1 MFRDEIE
8 IEVSAGKGGD
18 GLVSFYREKF
28 VPRGGPD
35 GGDGGRG
42 GSVILIASDQVNS
55 LLKLGRR
62 QRYCASDGQPGG
74 NSNKAGRAGLDLEIE
89 VPVGTQVFDAK
100 RGNLLRDLARKGER
114 LEVVIGGQ
122 GGLGNAQF
130 ATAVRQTP
138 RFAQPGKPGEQR
150 RLRLELKLF
159 AEVGLLGLPNA
170 GKSTFLSK
178 VTAATPKIAD
188 YPFTTLVPQVGIA
201 AVGDYDTLVVAD
213 LPGLIEGAS
222 EGHGLG
228 HRFLK
233 HVERCGVLLHLVDV
247 SETADTDPAAAWRV
261 LELELRK
268 SSPELFAKPRLTV
281 ATKVESPAA
290 ELRAR
295 ELAAAI
301 GMEVL
306 PISSWTGRGLVELLD
321 RARRLVRAA
330 DPAGGAATPA
340 AGMAAGDGGG
350 TGPAPR
356 LR

>member
-1 MFRDEIE
+1 M
-8 IEVSAGKGGD
+8 AGKGGD
-18 GLVSFYREKF
+18 GLISFYREKF

-42 GSVILIASDQVNS
+42 GNVVLCATDQVNS

-62 QRYCASDGQPGG
+62 MRYQATDGQPGG
-74 NSNKAGRAGLDLEIE
+74 NSNKAGRDGADLEIE

-100 RGNLLRDLARKGER
+100 RGNLLRDLAHNGDR
-114 LEVVIGGQ
+114 LEVVLGGD
-122 GGLGNAQF
+122 GGFGNAKF

-138 RFAQPGKPGEQR
+138 RFAQPGQPGEQR

-159 AEVGLLGLPNA
+159 AEVGLIGMPNA

-201 AVGDYDTLVVAD
+201 RVGDYDTLVIAD

-247 SETADTDPAAAWRV
+247 SLDSPADPVESWRV
-261 LELELRK
+261 IEVELERAARN
-268 SSPELFAKPRLTV
+268 LFSKPRLVV
-281 ATKVESPAA
+281 ATKVESPEAEERAA
-290 ELRAR
+290 LLEAAVGAPVAR
-295 ELAAAI
+295 
-301 GMEVL
+301 
-306 PISSWTGRGLVELLD
+306 ISSWTGRGLGELLT
-321 RARRLVRAA
+321 AAQRLVRAPKA
-330 DPAGGAATPA
+330 VS
-340 AGMAAGDGGG
+340 
-350 TGPAPR
+350 
-356 LR
+356 

>member
-8 IEVSAGKGGD
+8 IEVSAGKGGE

-35 GGDGGRG
+35 GGDGGKG

-62 QRYCASDGQPGG
+62 MRYLAQDGQPGG
-74 NSNKAGRAGLDLEIE
+74 NSNKAGRDGEDLEIE
-89 VPVGTQVFDAK
+89 VPVGTQVFDAAH
-100 RGNLLRDLARKGER
+100 GNLLRDLARNRER
-114 LEVVIGGQ
+114 LEVVLGGD
-122 GGLGNAQF
+122 GGLGNARF

-138 RFAQPGKPGEQR
+138 RFAQPGRPGEHR

-159 AEVGLLGLPNA
+159 AEVGLVGLPNA

-188 YPFTTLVPQVGIA
+188 YPFTTLVPHVGIA
-201 AVGDYDTLVVAD
+201 NIGDYDTLVIAD

-222 EGHGLG
+222 TGHGLG

-247 SETADTDPAAAWRV
+247 SDNGADPAEAWRV
-261 LELELRK
+261 VELELQRA
-268 SSPELFAKPRLTV
+268 SPLLFAKPRMIV
-281 ATKVESPAA
+281 ATKVESDDAEARASLLEAA
-290 ELRAR
+290 VGVPIAR
-295 ELAAAI
+295 
-301 GMEVL
+301 
-306 PISSWTGRGLVELLD
+306 ISSWTGRGLRELLT
-321 RARRLVRAA
+321 AAQRLVRA
-330 DPAGGAATPA
+330 PQMP
-340 AGMAAGDGGG
+340 
-350 TGPAPR
+350 
-356 LR
+356 

>member
-1 MFRDEIE
+1 VFRDEIQ

-62 QRYCASDGQPGG
+62 LRYLAHDGQPGG
-74 NSNKAGRAGLDLEIE
+74 NSNKAGRDGLDLEIE
-89 VPVGTQVFDAK
+89 VPVGTQVFDSVH
-100 RGNLLRDLARKGER
+100 GNLLRDLAHNGER
-114 LEVVIGGQ
+114 LEVVVGGRGGQ
-122 GGLGNAQF
+122 GNARF

-138 RFAQPGKPGEQR
+138 RFAQPGQPGEQR

-159 AEVGLLGLPNA
+159 AEVGLVGLPNA

-201 AVGDYDTLVVAD
+201 NIGDYDTLVIAD

-222 EGHGLG
+222 TGHGLG

-247 SETADTDPAAAWRV
+247 SEDAADPVEGWRTV
-261 LELELRK
+261 ELELERA
-268 SSPELFAKPRLTV
+268 SPFLFAKPRMTV
-281 ATKVESPAA
+281 ATKVESADGEARADLLEAA
-290 ELRAR
+290 VGVPIAR
-295 ELAAAI
+295 
-301 GMEVL
+301 
-306 PISSWTGRGLVELLD
+306 ISSWTGQGLRELLT
-321 RARRLVRAA
+321 AAQRLVRA
-330 DPAGGAATPA
+330 PQTP
-340 AGMAAGDGGG
+340 
-350 TGPAPR
+350 
-356 LR
+356 

>member
-8 IEVSAGKGGD
+8 IEVIAGKGGD
-18 GLVSFYREKF
+18 GLISFYREKF

-42 GSVILIASDQVNS
+42 GNVVLCATDQVNS

-62 QRYCASDGQPGG
+62 MRYLATDGQPGG
-74 NSNKAGRAGLDLEIE
+74 NSNKAGRDGADLEIE

-100 RGNLLRDLARKGER
+100 RGNLLRDLARNGER
-114 LEVVIGGQ
+114 LEVVLGGD
-122 GGLGNAQF
+122 GGFGNAKF

-138 RFAQPGKPGEQR
+138 RFAQPGQPGEQR

-159 AEVGLLGLPNA
+159 AEVGLIGMPNA

-201 AVGDYDTLVVAD
+201 RVGDYDTLVIAD

-247 SETADTDPAAAWRV
+247 SLDSPADPVESWRV
-261 LELELRK
+261 IEVELERAARN
-268 SSPELFAKPRLTV
+268 LFSKPRLVV
-281 ATKVESPAA
+281 ATKVESPEAEVRAA
-290 ELRAR
+290 ELEAAVGAPVAR
-295 ELAAAI
+295 
-301 GMEVL
+301 
-306 PISSWTGRGLVELLD
+306 ISSWTGRGLGELLI
-321 RARRLVRAA
+321 AAQRLVRAPKTVA
-330 DPAGGAATPA
+330 
-340 AGMAAGDGGG
+340 
-350 TGPAPR
+350 
-356 LR
+356 

>member
-8 IEVSAGKGGD
+8 IEVTAGKGGD

-42 GSVILIASDQVNS
+42 GNVILCATDQVNS

-62 QRYCASDGQPGG
+62 MRYQADDGRPGG
-74 NSNKAGRAGLDLEIE
+74 NSNKAGRDGADLEIE
-89 VPVGTQVFDAK
+89 VPVGTQVFDAA
-100 RGNLLRDLARKGER
+100 RGNLLRDLAHNRER
-114 LEVVIGGQ
+114 LEIVRGGD
-122 GGLGNAQF
+122 GGLGNARF

-159 AEVGLLGLPNA
+159 AEVGLIGLPNA

-201 AVGDYDTLVVAD
+201 RVGDYDTLVIAD

-233 HVERCGVLLHLVDV
+233 HVERCGVLLHMVDV
-247 SETADTDPAAAWRV
+247 SGESAEDPSVGWRV
-261 LELELRK
+261 VELELERAARN
-268 SSPELFAKPRLTV
+268 LFAKPRLVV
-281 ATKVESPAA
+281 ATKVESPEAEERAA
-290 ELRAR
+290 LLEAAVGAPVAR
-295 ELAAAI
+295 
-301 GMEVL
+301 
-306 PISSWTGRGLVELLD
+306 ISSWTGHGLRELLS
-321 RARRLVRAA
+321 AAQRLVRA
-330 DPAGGAATPA
+330 PLLP
-340 AGMAAGDGGG
+340 
-350 TGPAPR
+350 
-356 LR
+356 

>member
-1 MFRDEIE
+1 M
-8 IEVSAGKGGD
+8 AGKGGD
-18 GLVSFYREKF
+18 GLISFYREKF

-42 GSVILIASDQVNS
+42 GNVVLCATDQVNS

-62 QRYCASDGQPGG
+62 MRYLATDGRPGG
-74 NSNKAGRAGLDLEIE
+74 NSNKAGRDGADLEIE

-100 RGNLLRDLARKGER
+100 RGNLLRDLAHNGDR
-114 LEVVIGGQ
+114 LEVVLGGD
-122 GGLGNAQF
+122 GGFGNAKF

-138 RFAQPGKPGEQR
+138 RFAQPGQPGEQR

-159 AEVGLLGLPNA
+159 AEVGLIGMPNA

-201 AVGDYDTLVVAD
+201 RVGDYDTLVIAD

-233 HVERCGVLLHLVDV
+233 HVERCGVLLHLIDV
-247 SETADTDPAAAWRV
+247 SLDSPADPVESWRV
-261 LELELRK
+261 IEIELERAARN
-268 SSPELFAKPRLTV
+268 LFSKPRLVV
-281 ATKVESPAA
+281 ATKVESPEAEDRAA
-290 ELRAR
+290 LLEAAVGAPVAR
-295 ELAAAI
+295 
-301 GMEVL
+301 
-306 PISSWTGRGLVELLD
+306 ISSWTGRGLGELLM
-321 RARRLVRAA
+321 AAQRLVRAPKA
-330 DPAGGAATPA
+330 VS
-340 AGMAAGDGGG
+340 
-350 TGPAPR
+350 
-356 LR
+356 